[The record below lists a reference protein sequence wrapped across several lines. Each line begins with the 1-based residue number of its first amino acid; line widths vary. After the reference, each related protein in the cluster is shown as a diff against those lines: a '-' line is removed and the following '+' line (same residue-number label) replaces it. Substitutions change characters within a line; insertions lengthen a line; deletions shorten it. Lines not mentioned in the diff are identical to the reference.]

1 MWYILWGPTTPHTK
15 TYRKDPELNRM
26 WEIFEHA
33 WGSPETEEN
42 VSALSQL
49 AITDGVMD
57 LVEPPGDDT
66 GYIGIE
72 IDAPVAS
79 VAYGSESLLGDGDG
93 GEHQEMEVEIGETS
107 SVTTTE
113 PEQTAESDIQEC
125 PDGMSP
131 EEWNS
136 FRTKYPRLA
145 QPNPDGTQPDS
156 MSPPATQPSPPSSA
170 ECCGSSRRNAP
181 SGATQSWY
189 HWAQEGTD
197 GQACGVEVG
206 WFQTTKKIINE
217 QWDVENKH
225 IQTNTYTSHT
235 NSWFFFFQ
243 NNPKQLLAVASVSI
257 WILGEYLR

>member
-113 PEQTAESDIQEC
+113 PEQTAESDIQER

-170 ECCGSSRRNAP
+170 P
-181 SGATQSWY
+181 S
-189 HWAQEGTD
+189 
-197 GQACGVEVG
+197 
-206 WFQTTKKIINE
+206 
-217 QWDVENKH
+217 
-225 IQTNTYTSHT
+225 
-235 NSWFFFFQ
+235 
-243 NNPKQLLAVASVSI
+243 AVAPPDAMPPPAPPSPGTI
-257 WILGEYLR
+257 ERKKALMARLAELRWGDSKPLKK